1 MRMPVKPDAKSQQGM
16 TLLEVIIA
24 LAIFATAALA
34 LLNSMSSQMSAVE
47 HFRTTLFASWVA
59 ENALI
64 NTQIQSENK
73 GNKENK
79 PVRLAGQ
86 QWFIDQQ
93 YAVDKEN
100 KIRLNRV
107 FVLQSEEARSPILSV
122 SSWTQTPAEK
132 P

>member
-1 MRMPVKPDAKSQQGM
+1 MRMPAKPDAKSQQGM

-34 LLNSMSSQMSAVE
+34 LLNSMSSQMNAVE
-47 HFRTTLFASWVA
+47 HFRPTLFASWVA
-59 ENALI
+59 ENALVE
-64 NTQIQSENK
+64 TQIQSGK
-73 GNKENK
+73 KERDT
-79 PVRLAGQ
+79 VTLAGQ
-86 QWFIDQQ
+86 QWIIDQR
-93 YAVDKEN
+93 YAVDKAN